1 MAKQTAPTQ
10 AEIELLS
17 AEDQAIYKKLLEAS
31 KGFYEIGESGKK
43 SAVEADPSYRPLLG
57 QASKAVR
64 ALMGRHKDVA
74 ASAIEAEIKRNR
86 DNPDREKRGSSRS
99 ADRGASIAESE
110 IQQVGTEREL
120 RKVAKNKKTFMKN
133 FPTSTDIAN
142 AKQRVVL
149 ASQGREK
156 VTDADGT
163 TRVVGGTKQ
172 TATTDVPV
180 RKGAK
185 KTKKVTKTTP
195 TGKAGTA
202 SPRLPIESNVVAS
215 DGSKFSA
222 ADDIAE
228 TLQTTD
234 DINSTIPMIQKGT
247 GFLPSRE
254 RADRRLKSEV
264 DSGNLRIVRPG
275 EEGHS
280 GNSSKPEV
288 HKDDIAKHI
297 KLFGDKGYALID
309 DPKHKNADKYGR
321 VGPGGR
327 TPNAKDYIS
336 HILYMEGWGDT
347 PDEELAPTNMQEG
360 PQRDESDLPIEQ
372 RSDTPSTTD
381 ASVGMWTGTQDLVR
395 RTATANNVLAERVKG
410 ETAAAE
416 VLDRARRG
424 GTVQSEIALNAL
436 NAEAL
441 SQYMLQGNEIV
452 NPPTA
457 NPVSESLA
465 EEGTQLSDEERTL
478 SEKELDK
485 VAPEDRERIRR
496 AGALSSQFDLNALRL
511 RAGEETRG
519 APAPVYKDRT
529 FYTRRGTTTIKRVP
543 DIDPVT
549 GQQRTKTDSSGKAKK
564 VWKKET
570 QEVQTNDVT
579 KATDETYN
587 SVPPN
592 SVITGNTEKGNNVAE
607 EAIVNA
613 EAKSDLKLLQVNKG
627 KVLEFEK
634 NNPELT
640 ESRVF
645 DAQNK
650 LEELHSTDR
659 TNFSQEDHDDLDSQI
674 SEAEFNVKSITE
686 ARKAG
691 LGSAGLR
698 SESPSRIGRTS
709 TDIGLDPLAVVAAP
723 KGSTLQQ
730 KSTGRGKPKRTIL
743 RRPKEFVSENNIVL
757 QEMAQ
762 DASER
767 SMSVPAYYVQ
777 GNDYRI
783 GSGRSNLTAGG
794 SEALP
799 EGIKATLGDLISNK
813 ADSMDDA
820 LDFAPSVKVDEKGEL
835 TEPGVL
841 RKMKATAGGII
852 ATGKTTQEVGQ
863 DIIKNSGL
871 PAWLGVISASAVEPA
886 ARQRIAE
893 KAAGYKPALLSRNQF
908 DAQQVAAGKMSSER
922 AEEHALTDEYDSIAH
937 KEEGER
943 LLDHVNALN
952 ERKPHVEQALRDFS
966 ELQSVRK
973 KAQQEM
979 HTLLNSDDPLMQ
991 HPKAVDAKT
1000 GMINPSYTRLGVL
1013 RSNATK
1019 EEKEQY
1025 RLTKLTHKREITK
1038 AGNKAMEEH
1047 IAALEAKA
1055 GLKKDIRQNPV
1066 TDAEGAPIPLELEDS
1081 INDELDINTRVDVL
1095 KALHKSIVNPI
1106 SSAPKTRERGQTAYN
1121 KVGREPVG
1129 TPETHPDNFVSEE
1142 QLTVHKNE
1150 LEQRKNDRQRISEQI
1165 GTAAQM
1171 GDLRENADYDAAKD
1185 EQGLNEDT
1193 IASLESHIASM
1204 VPSKFEGHYIN
1215 PRAATTTTMT
1225 EDPTERVL
1233 QQGPDTPKVGES
1245 RAVRGGPAPRGFFG
1259 RNSVPK
1265 KVPVL
1270 QQKQMPVWET
1280 PPSEETVEEPV
1291 FKMQH
1296 VKRYNADGKH
1306 VGTSKLHVRDKD
1318 GNKVPELGE
1327 DGKQLTR
1334 TVPKD
1339 PGTLA
1344 RHPETGDV
1352 ITAPTGQ
1359 EEVFATTTENVK
1371 SLGATPVSAL
1381 DVLGNTFNPKTGTGE
1396 YVRVQG
1402 LPRVTEKI
1410 APGKRREI
1418 ADRANLAGF
1427 APEDIIHMALNA
1439 TGRFTPVSPSA
1450 RISGLTSLQFGEVA
1464 TAGDRMDKNTP
1475 VAEGTSTER
1484 EYGDVTVVGDDTTA
1498 PSRSDQRFT
1507 IPEASVDRANL
1518 AKALGINQSIVTPRS
1533 LSAQTSIGT
1542 KLNTKNTTKL
1552 DVMRGRLARQNA
1564 PQFTDLT
1571 GGRKPSAVSGPTPNY
1586 YPKPETFFEKDPT
1599 PAPMP
1604 AGYGS
1609 LVTNAVVS
1617 PEHQTAIQRN
1627 AHVLRTAPNES
1638 YARVAQ
1644 SKQFAPQVMQGAIN
1658 ALGTLWGG
1666 ASIDLEVPPAP
1677 TMSSVS
1683 GIPEASMVKDVTNP
1697 RYPSGPRMNPT
1708 GTPSAP
1714 NYKPTESEV
1723 GEMVHST
1730 TDEGPVTNARELG
1743 RQRKQHEKLTADRNS
1758 AISTVA
1764 DQLLRSRAT
1773 GATIGNL

>member
-1 MAKQTAPTQ
+1 
-10 AEIELLS
+10 
-17 AEDQAIYKKLLEAS
+17 
-31 KGFYEIGESGKK
+31 
-43 SAVEADPSYRPLLG
+43 
-57 QASKAVR
+57 
-64 ALMGRHKDVA
+64 MGRHKDVA

-86 DNPDREKRGSSRS
+86 DNPDREKRGSARA
-99 ADRGASIAESE
+99 ADRGAAVAESE
-110 IQQVGTEREL
+110 IQQLGTEREL

-133 FPTSTDIAN
+133 FPTSTDIAEV
-142 AKQRVVL
+142 KERVVL

-172 TATTDVPV
+172 TVTTDVPV

-195 TGKAGTA
+195 TGKAGKE
-202 SPRLPIESNVVAS
+202 SPVLPIEANIRKS
-215 DGSKFSA
+215 DDSKFSDA
-222 ADDIAE
+222 
-228 TLQTTD
+228 TD
-234 DINSTIPMIQKGT
+234 LAKDLGENSALGNTIPMIQKGT
-247 GFLPSRE
+247 GLTPRRQ
-254 RADRRLKSEV
+254 RADWLLKAAV
-264 DSGNLRIVRPG
+264 DAGHIRIVRPG

-280 GNSSKPEV
+280 NPTNDPKKSQKPEV
-288 HKDDIAKHI
+288 HQEDAALPHVQEILSSLRGSGFIPSKAR
-297 KLFGDKGYALID
+297 GDRYS
-309 DPKHKNADKYGR
+309 
-321 VGPGGR
+321 R
-327 TPNAKDYIS
+327 TGHGNDGKPNNKDYVS

-372 RSDTPSTTD
+372 RSDTPATTE
-381 ASVGMWTGTQDLVR
+381 ASVGMWTGTQDLAK
-395 RTATANNVLAERVKG
+395 RTDTANNVLAERVKG
-410 ETAAAE
+410 ETAAAD
-416 VLDRARRG
+416 VLDRARKG
-424 GTVQSEIALNAL
+424 GTVRSEIALNAL

-457 NPVSESLA
+457 NPVSEALA
-465 EEGTQLSDEERTL
+465 EEGTQLSDEERTR

-529 FYTRRGTTTIKRVP
+529 FYTRRGKTIIKRVP

-564 VWKKET
+564 VWKKDT
-570 QEVQTNDVT
+570 QEVQTNDLT

-613 EAKSDLKLLQVNKG
+613 EAKSDSKLLQVNKG

-659 TNFSQEDHDDLDSQI
+659 TNFSQEDHDALDAQI

-709 TDIGLDPLAVVAAP
+709 TDIGLDPVAVVAAP

-743 RRPKEFVSENNIVL
+743 RRPSSFVSGENNIVL

-799 EGIKATLGDLISNK
+799 DGIKAKLGDLISNN

-871 PAWLGVISASAVEPA
+871 PAWLGAISASAVEPA

-908 DAQQVAAGKMSSER
+908 DAQQVAAGKMSKER

-943 LLDHVNALN
+943 LLTQVNALN

-973 KAQQEM
+973 KAEQEM

-1000 GMINPSYTRLGVL
+1000 GMINPSYTKLGVL

-1019 EEKEQY
+1019 EEKEQH

-1038 AGNKAMEEH
+1038 AGKKAMEEH

-1106 SSAPKTRERGQTAYN
+1106 SSAPKTRERGQIAYN

-1142 QLTVHKNE
+1142 QLTGHKNE
-1150 LEQRKNDRQRISEQI
+1150 LEWRKSERQRISEQI

-1185 EQGLNEDT
+1185 EQGLNEDA

-1259 RNSVPK
+1259 RTSLPK

-1291 FKMQH
+1291 FKMQE

-1306 VGTSKLHVRDKD
+1306 VGTSKLHVLDKD

-1359 EEVFATTTENVK
+1359 AEVFAATEENAK

-1381 DVLGNTFNPKTGTGE
+1381 DVLGNTFNTKTGTGE
-1396 YVRVQG
+1396 YVRIQG

-1410 APGKRREI
+1410 APGQRREI
-1418 ADRANLAGF
+1418 ANRVNLAGF
-1427 APEDIIHMALNA
+1427 APEDIIHLALNA

-1464 TAGDRMDKNTP
+1464 TAGDRMDQNTP

-1498 PSRSDQRFT
+1498 PSRANQRFT

-1542 KLNTKNTTKL
+1542 QLNTKNTTKL
-1552 DVMRGRLARQNA
+1552 AVMRGRLARQNA

-1571 GGRKPSAVSGPTPNY
+1571 GGRKPPAVSGPSPQNY
-1586 YPKPETFFEKDPT
+1586 SKPETFFEKDPT

-1609 LVTNAVVS
+1609 LVKNAVVS
-1617 PEHQTAIQRN
+1617 PEHQTAIQRH
-1627 AHVLRTAPNES
+1627 AHVLRTTPNES
-1638 YARVAQ
+1638 YARVTQA
-1644 SKQFAPQVMQGAIN
+1644 KQFAPQVMQGTLNAMGAIF
-1658 ALGTLWGG
+1658 GTG
-1666 ASIDLEVPPAP
+1666 APSMEIPPAP

-1683 GIPEASMVKDVTNP
+1683 GIPESGMSRTPMSKTIDDSYAVGKSGEAGRKIIANP
-1697 RYPSGPRMNPT
+1697 D
-1708 GTPSAP
+1708 
-1714 NYKPTESEV
+1714 YKPTESEV
-1723 GEMVHST
+1723 GEMIHST

-1764 DQLLRSRAT
+1764 GQLLRSRAT
-1773 GATIGNL
+1773 GATIGN